1 MQGRA
6 SAVNYGITMAGAMI
20 NFLPPFILYIFLQK
34 YFIKG
39 ITGSG
44 LKV

>member
-6 SAVNYGITMAGAMI
+6 SAVNYGITMAGSMI
-20 NFLPPFILYIFLQK
+20 TFLPPFILYIFLQK

-39 ITGSG
+39 IAGSG